1 MAKQNS
7 QALWGIFLFLTVS
20 CKDSGTAS
28 SENKNRVTP
37 ASLEQT
43 QSNTQSL
50 MQFARA
56 SLLITRLYS
65 HYSFLENVFVKRKFK
80 RTANIKPSQALK
92 LLIGKVIVCFLHICY
107 EEVSLVSTFMIYQV
121 PIKYGPKVSEPSCC

>member
-1 MAKQNS
+1 M
-7 QALWGIFLFLTVS
+7 S

-50 MQFARA
+50 MHFARA

-65 HYSFLENVFVKRKFK
+65 HYGFLENVFVKRKFK
-80 RTANIKPSQALK
+80 RTANIKPSQVL
-92 LLIGKVIVCFLHICY
+92 
-107 EEVSLVSTFMIYQV
+107 
-121 PIKYGPKVSEPSCC
+121 

>member
-7 QALWGIFLFLTVS
+7 QALWGIFLFLIVS

-43 QSNTQSL
+43 QSN
-50 MQFARA
+50 
-56 SLLITRLYS
+56 SLLCTLHVHPCS
-65 HYSFLENVFVKRKFK
+65 LPGCTHTTV
-80 RTANIKPSQALK
+80 ALK
-92 LLIGKVIVCFLHICY
+92 MCLLK
-107 EEVSLVSTFMIYQV
+107 ESLKEQLI
-121 PIKYGPKVSEPSCC
+121 

>member
-20 CKDSGTAS
+20 CKDLGTAS
-28 SENKNRVTP
+28 SENKNRVTS

-50 MQFARA
+50 MHFARA
-56 SLLITRLYS
+56 SLLITRLHS
-65 HYSFLENVFVKRKFK
+65 HYSFLESVFVKRKFK
-80 RTANIKPSQALK
+80 RTANIKPSQVLK
-92 LLIGKVIVCFLHICY
+92 LCIGKVIVCFFAHLLWR
-107 EEVSLVSTFMIYQV
+107 SLMIYQV

>member
-1 MAKQNS
+1 M
-7 QALWGIFLFLTVS
+7 S

-50 MQFARA
+50 MHFARA

-80 RTANIKPSQALK
+80 RTANIKPSQVLK
-92 LLIGKVIVCFLHICY
+92 LCIGKVIVWFLHICY
-107 EEVSLVSTFMIYQV
+107 EEVSLLS
-121 PIKYGPKVSEPSCC
+121 

>member
-37 ASLEQT
+37 VSLEQT
-43 QSNTQSL
+43 HQTH
-50 MQFARA
+50 
-56 SLLITRLYS
+56 SLLCT
-65 HYSFLENVFVKRKFK
+65 
-80 RTANIKPSQALK
+80 
-92 LLIGKVIVCFLHICY
+92 LHVHPCSLPGCTHTM
-107 EEVSLVSTFMIYQV
+107 VSLEM
-121 PIKYGPKVSEPSCC
+121 CC

>member
-1 MAKQNS
+1 M
-7 QALWGIFLFLTVS
+7 S

-37 ASLEQT
+37 ASLE
-43 QSNTQSL
+43 L
-50 MQFARA
+50 ARA
-56 SLLITRLYS
+56 SLLITRPYS

-92 LLIGKVIVCFLHICY
+92 LCIGKVIVCFLHICY